1 MRRLPAGPA
10 PPLPKD
16 ELLPFMPE
24 LGDRLA
30 RLWRQDPPDI
40 VHAHFWMSG
49 LAALRGA
56 ASLPVPV
63 VQTFHA
69 LGVVKARHQGAAD
82 PSPAEPDRARAQHRP
97 VLRPGDRDLPRRGPA
112 S

>member
-1 MRRLPAGPA
+1 
-10 PPLPKD
+10 
-16 ELLPFMPE
+16 MPE

-49 LAALRGA
+49 LAALSGA
-56 ASLPVPV
+56 AGLPVPV

-69 LGVVKARHQGAAD
+69 LGVVKARFQGAAD
-82 PSPAEPDRARAQHRP
+82 PSPANRTESSAASP
-97 VLRPGDRDLPRRGPA
+97 GPA
-112 S
+112 IRSSPPAATRSAS